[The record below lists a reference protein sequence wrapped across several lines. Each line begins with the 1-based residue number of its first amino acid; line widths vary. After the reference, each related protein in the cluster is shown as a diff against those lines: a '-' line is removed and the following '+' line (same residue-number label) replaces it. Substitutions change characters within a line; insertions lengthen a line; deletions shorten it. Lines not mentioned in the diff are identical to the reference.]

1 MQGLRN
7 SSKELSQPDLRE
19 GRNMNID
26 GAAATQDWS
35 AITRQEKKPVVVFA
49 TFGFI
54 LTSWGN

>member
-35 AITRQEKKPVVVFA
+35 VITRQEKKPVVVFA

-54 LTSWGN
+54 LTS